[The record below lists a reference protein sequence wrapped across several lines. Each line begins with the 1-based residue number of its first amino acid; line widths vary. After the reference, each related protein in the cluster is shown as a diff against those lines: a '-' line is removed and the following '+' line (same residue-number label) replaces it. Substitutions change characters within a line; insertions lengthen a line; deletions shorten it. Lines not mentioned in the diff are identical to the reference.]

1 MLQIEKD
8 LKVRLQALPVLEAKE
23 TALRLEVKKLD
34 NKIKQLEHELN
45 TLLDNFSSMI
55 RLWGEMPDLMSVGSI
70 VMSQRLVAG
79 IKVPAIQK
87 IEFEQK
93 EYNSFLM
100 PAWIPGGLELL
111 KDIVSKKINIYIQK
125 DILVQM
131 ETARRKTT
139 QKVNLYEK
147 VQIPEFEE
155 AIQKIKRFL
164 EDEEN
169 LSKSSQKILKS
180 RLSVVL
186 AQSV

>member
-8 LKVRLQALPVLEAKE
+8 LKVRVQALPVLEAKE

-34 NKIKQLEHELN
+34 NKIKELEHELN
-45 TLLDNFSSMI
+45 TLFDNFSSMI

-79 IKVPAIQK
+79 IKVPTIQHV
-87 IEFEQK
+87 EFEEK
-93 EYNSFLM
+93 EYNPYLL

-125 DILVQM
+125 NVMVQM
-131 ETARRKTT
+131 EIARRKTT
-139 QKVNLYEK
+139 QKVNLYKK

-180 RLSVVL
+180 RLSVQY
-186 AQSV
+186 A